1 MCKFKSGIITKNKV
15 FLAPEENESHSGL
28 LRTLGIEDTR
38 ENAMRKFI
46 RAELIPKDNNKA
58 TDVSKWRFNV
68 DQDITPDWYDEDTK
82 RYENEFR
89 DAVKDYMKKYEEK
102 YNLIKIGDYYWN
114 PVVDGNKTYYFMDGI
129 LFESKFG
136 KNNNYAESYV
146 REKLNNSDLAKELK
160 ELFGDKLVPIT
171 TYLLS
176 LDGLDDYGKVE
187 GDILAIPTL
196 DLYRKFRKKIT
207 KMCQYYWLATPDS
220 TPSGYGS
227 DFVDY
232 VGSSGS
238 VGYGWYDFVRGVRPF
253 FIVQS

>member
-15 FLAPEENESHSGL
+15 FLAPEGNESHSYL

-68 DQDITPDWYDEDTK
+68 DQDITPDWYDEDPK
-82 RYENEFR
+82 RYEEEFR
-89 DAVKDYMKKYEEK
+89 DIVKDYMKKYEEK

-171 TYLLS
+171 TDLLS

-187 GDILAIPTL
+187 GDILAIPTI
-196 DLYRKFRKKIT
+196 DLYRKFRNKIT
-207 KMCQYYWLATPDS
+207 KIDKWWWLATPES
-220 TPSGYGS
+220 TPSGYSS
-227 DFVDY
+227 DNVNY
-232 VGSSGS
+232 VSSGS
-238 VGYGWYDFVRGVRPF
+238 YVDYNWHNCVNGVRPF
-253 FIVQS
+253 FILQS